1 VRVLQNESLQKR
13 NTLQLQSRA
22 MAFVS
27 VSSEEELRSALL
39 WARKNKAQV
48 IPLGQGSN
56 VVLAGDLNALVIHQG
71 MQGREVLEE
80 DDRSVV
86 LRVSAGENW
95 HSLVQWSLSQGYFGL
110 ENLALIPGTVGAA
123 PIQNIGAYGVELSSF
138 VRGVQAL
145 SVSQSEQLSLSGSE
159 CCFAY
164 RDSVFKREMKDE
176 CVITALDLVLSKQS
190 GVRSAYPALR
200 HYLDQHNV
208 SEPTP
213 IDIFNAVVAIRSS
226 RLPDPATCP
235 NAGSFFKNP
244 VLKDEQFQKVLK
256 LAPAIPHYPQAD
268 GKIKVAAAWLIEQC
282 GWKGARVES
291 VGVHRE
297 HALVLVNYD
306 CDDGKRLLALADE
319 IKRSV
324 FEFSALELEIE
335 PRVYGLE

>member
-1 VRVLQNESLQKR
+1 MRVLQNEPLQKR
-13 NTLQLQSRA
+13 NSLRLQSIAR
-22 MAFVS
+22 AFVN
-27 VSSEEELRSALL
+27 VNSEEELRDALL
-39 WARKNKAQV
+39 WGRNNHARV
-48 IPLGQGSN
+48 IALGQGSN
-56 VVLAGDLNALVIHQG
+56 VVLAGDLNALVIHQAT
-71 MQGREVLEE
+71 QGREVIEE
-80 DDRSVV
+80 DDRTIV

-138 VRGVQAL
+138 VRSVQAL
-145 SVSQSEQLSLSGSE
+145 SVSQSEQLKLSASQ

-164 RDSVFKREMKDE
+164 RDSVFKRDMQDQ
-176 CVITALDLVLSKQS
+176 CVITSLDLVLSKQPN
-190 GVRSAYPALR
+190 VQCAYPTLKS
-200 HYLDQHNV
+200 YLHQHNV

-213 IDIFNAVVAIRSS
+213 LDIFNAVVAIRSS

-244 VLKDEQFQKVLK
+244 VLDAAQFRSVLK
-256 LAPAIPHYPQAD
+256 RAPSIPHYPQAD
-268 GKIKVAAAWLIEQC
+268 GKTKVAAGWLIEQC

-291 VGVHRE
+291 VGVHSE

-306 CDDGKRLLALADE
+306 CDDGRRLLALADD

-324 FEFSALELEIE
+324 FDFSGLELEIE